1 MSTKVAWISAELA
14 PFVKVGGLA
23 DVSSALPKELKRL
36 NDKIIILYYTNI
48 VINGLQRTEIY
59 LEDPSGKKYKFMRLK
74 MN

>member
-36 NDKIIILYYTNI
+36 NVDVRIIIPYYTNI
-48 VINGLQRTEIY
+48 CLLYTS
-59 LEDPSGKKYKFMRLK
+59 PSPRDRG
-74 MN
+74 